1 MNTNLL
7 TIAAQLSDDAL
18 DAKLKFLAQGS
29 RQMTVELIA
38 HLAVFATRKLHRA
51 QGPGRLFRY
60 CTQILR
66 FSEAAAYNRIKA
78 AKAVRKFP
86 LILDL
91 LNDGSV
97 NLTTIRL
104 LAPHLTAENHRALLE
119 EAKGMTRRQVDKVV
133 ARLAPKPDVP
143 ASIRKLP
150 APKGTVQGAGAV
162 TPATPARDEAT
173 T

>member
-29 RQMTVELIA
+29 RQKTVELIA
-38 HLAVFATRKLHRA
+38 HLAEFATRKLHRA
-51 QGPGRLFRY
+51 QGPGRLFGY
-60 CTQILR
+60 CTQVLR
-66 FSEAAAYNRIKA
+66 FSEAAACNRIKA

-86 LILDL
+86 VILDL
-91 LNDGSV
+91 LTDGSV

-104 LAPHLTAENHRALLE
+104 LAPHLTMENHRTLLD
-119 EAKGMTRRQVDKVV
+119 EAKGMTRRQIDKVV

-150 APKGTVQGAGAV
+150 APRANVPGKGAV
-162 TPATPARDEAT
+162 TAATPALG
-173 T
+173 